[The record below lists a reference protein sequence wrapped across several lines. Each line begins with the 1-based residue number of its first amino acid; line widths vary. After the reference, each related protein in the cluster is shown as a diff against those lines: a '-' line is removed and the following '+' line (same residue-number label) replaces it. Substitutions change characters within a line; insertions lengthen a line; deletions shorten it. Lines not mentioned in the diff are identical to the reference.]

1 MSLLRTLALLF
12 TAGAVLN
19 GAIAADVPGSS
30 NPAPST
36 PAIGSRAVMTGDQ
49 VVRILDETVDW
60 YRTLGAQQQSATQPS
75 DLLILY
81 ANRQIADRVIA
92 LAFELARANAEL
104 LSSEADV
111 AQKAAADSASTPQA
125 LQRVQQRLNARRT
138 EIQAEIA
145 SMRRRLAAAPKA
157 QGAEVQARIAE
168 LQSELDLVNA
178 RRNLLASIAQ
188 FTYQSDASG
197 TGASA
202 LKSHID
208 AIAASIPSSSGG
220 AGRAAPAAGSTPG
233 SVAAPTASS
242 APSSLND
249 NGSGR
254 LGIWDLGSNVARLS
268 DKLRT
273 IDTVDRRTAA
283 LQSTFAQ
290 IRTAPQENIKA
301 LSARGDALA
310 QQTDSSSG
318 ADLKGARDQ
327 FDTLAWLFKQ
337 TAAILLPLSQE
348 GVLLDQYR
356 RNLRSW
362 RDNANAQYY
371 DALKALGVRLAI
383 LLALLATVLA
393 VAEAWRRGVLRY
405 VQEPRR
411 RYQLLLVR
419 RIVCWALVVV
429 IVGFTFATDLG
440 SLATFAGLLT
450 AGVAVAMQSVLVS
463 IVGYFF
469 LIGKYGIRVGD
480 RVQIGSV
487 TGEVVDLGL
496 VRLHLMELGGQAPRG
511 PTGRVVAFANSI
523 VFQASGGIFKQIP
536 GVNLAWHDITLTLPA
551 KADPSVMKEKLLGA
565 ANQVLSEYSEDIAR
579 QTREIQAKT
588 LLQAGGDAQAQVQLR
603 FSASGVEALVRY
615 PVQLQHAA
623 EIDERM
629 SRELLKVVT
638 DTAA

>member
-1 MSLLRTLALLF
+1 MSLLRTLAFLL
-12 TAGAVLN
+12 TAAALLDGAV
-19 GAIAADVPGSS
+19 AADAPGSS
-30 NPAPST
+30 PGPAPAQT
-36 PAIGSRAVMTGDQ
+36 MTSRAVMTGEQ

-81 ANRQIADRVIA
+81 ANRQIADRVIG
-92 LAFELARANAEL
+92 LAFEIARANAEL
-104 LSSEADV
+104 LSSEAEV
-111 AQKAAADSASTPQA
+111 TQKAAADATSSPQA
-125 LQRVQQRLNARRT
+125 LQQVQQQLDTRRAQ
-138 EIQAEIA
+138 IQAEIA
-145 SMRRRLAAAPKA
+145 STQRLLAAAPKA
-157 QGAEVQARIAE
+157 QGAELQTRISE

-178 RRNLLASIAQ
+178 RRNFHGSMSQ
-188 FTYQSDASG
+188 FTYQSDAN
-197 TGASA
+197 GAGVNA
-202 LKSHID
+202 LKAHID
-208 AIAASIPSSSGG
+208 AIAVSIPSSSGG
-220 AGRAAPAAGSTPG
+220 TGPTGAASSPSASA
-233 SVAAPTASS
+233 AAPTGSN
-242 APSSLND
+242 APSSGSD

-254 LGIWDLGSNVARLS
+254 LGIWDAAANVLRLS
-268 DKLRT
+268 DKMRT
-273 IDTVDRRTAA
+273 IDIVDRRTAA
-283 LQSTFAQ
+283 LQETFTQ
-290 IRTAPQENIKA
+290 IRTPPHERIKA
-301 LSARGDALA
+301 LSARGDTLA
-310 QQTDSSSG
+310 EQADSSNG
-318 ADLKGARDQ
+318 TALKGVRDE

-337 TAAILLPLSQE
+337 TAAIVLPLSQE

-356 RNLRSW
+356 RNLATW
-362 RDNANAQYY
+362 RDNAKAQYL
-371 DALKALGVRLAI
+371 DALKLLGVRVAI
-383 LLALLATVLA
+383 LLALLALVLA
-393 VAEAWRRGVLRY
+393 VAEGWRRGVLRY

-411 RYQLLLVR
+411 RHQLLLVR
-419 RIVCWALVVV
+419 RIIFWALVVA
-429 IVGFTFATDLG
+429 IVGFTFATELG
-440 SLATFAGLLT
+440 SLATFAGLLS

-487 TGEVVDLGL
+487 TGEAIDLGL